1 MDDARQAFCD
11 ALRDALE
18 THQPDWHIRRH
29 VDSWDYHS
37 LEQNRQLGVWVDTLR
52 RWVDGEN
59 FPRVKK
65 FEGFLDAT
73 DFPDDVRE
81 SLYRMFHHARTAPR
95 RHVSPTTA
103 IGIPMISPVKPFIG
117 RKPQVNQILQWLDDD
132 GAMLT
137 IVGRSGMGK
146 TALACHVLQQQSEST
161 VVYLSAQQPM
171 LEGIFLALSALDE
184 SLQQLWT
191 SPNSL
196 NHKLERLFDTLHDHD
211 IIIFLDDVVLDND
224 GRVIESELLEFMRAI
239 VVTDVRLIM
248 TSQLDP
254 TLPAHLR
261 PANVIVPLTEGLA
274 VEEGVEFL
282 KKLGAVGDLAAM
294 VEHVHGIP
302 RALEVIAGL
311 PDDAVEH
318 STALDELHQLSYERL
333 TSTEY
338 HVLEALAVL
347 RQPVKPAVIAALLG
361 IDYVLPA
368 VQHLIRAR
376 LVDGNRVTG
385 EVHLKPMEA
394 EVVYSQLDDVR
405 CLKLERAAADYF
417 MAVDPLRAFDHLV
430 RSGQMMQALDVLIDN
445 RQDFINAG
453 YLHRVLAMHRQL
465 NLSDPRN
472 EWYLADTLHL
482 IGEYEQA
489 ARHYEKAI
497 DLARMQDNA
506 EWLAKGLLGLGDLN
520 RILGRYEPAIEAYEL
535 AMEVSGEVDEPAY
548 KGLGMAYFYL
558 GESELGLQCLGET
571 SNANLL
577 RAEIL
582 YHSGEFVAALDLLQ
596 DKLDC
601 LAPLEQFPRY
611 SLMSVIHADIGE
623 LDLAL
628 REQQHAITLAE
639 QVDAIHTQ
647 CLLRLG
653 TLKILQ
659 GETESGENMLQT
671 ALAEADRL
679 GNREIETSALN
690 MLARQR
696 MLDGRIHMAG
706 YILSLLL
713 QAGWSTRS
721 RVEWEAWHTTAAG
734 FCLLT
739 EQLEG
744 AWTMIQKAIAF
755 PVVHQ
760 HHHTLAVQAMVK
772 LLSGDQDGARV
783 AFNHALDTAQ
793 SAKLKDTYRAYY
805 TQGLA
810 YAGLSMIEGNYWLD
824 DARRAYKEARWRCDA
839 PGVVDEAHYWLEL
852 LGANH
857 L

>member
-1 MDDARQAFCD
+1 MDDAQQAFCE

-18 THQPDWHIRRH
+18 MYQPEWHIRRH

-65 FEGFLDAT
+65 FEGFLDT
-73 DFPDDVRE
+73 TEFPDDVRE
-81 SLYRMFHHARTAPR
+81 SLYRMFHHARSAPR
-95 RHVSPTTA
+95 RHHGKA
-103 IGIPMISPVKPFIG
+103 ISIGTPMISSVKPFIG
-117 RKPQVNQILQWLDDD
+117 RKPQVNQLLQWLDDD

-137 IVGRSGMGK
+137 IIGRSGIGK
-146 TALACHVLQQQSEST
+146 TALACHVLQQQSAST
-161 VVYLSAQQPM
+161 VVYLPAQQPT

-196 NHKLERLFDTLHDHD
+196 NHKLDRLFDTLHSHD
-211 IIIFLDDVVLDND
+211 IIILLDDVMLDKD
-224 GRVIESELLEFMRAI
+224 GRIIEPELLEFMKAL
-239 VVTDVRLIM
+239 VATDIRLIM

-254 TLPAHLR
+254 ALPAALR

-274 VEEGVEFL
+274 LDDGVELL
-282 KKLGAVGDLAAM
+282 KKLGATGDLSAM
-294 VEHVHGIP
+294 VQHVHGIP

-311 PDDAVEH
+311 PNDAVEH

-333 TSTEY
+333 TDTEY
-338 HVLEALAVL
+338 QVLEALAVL
-347 RQPVKPAVIAALLG
+347 RQPVKPAVITALLD
-361 IDYVLPA
+361 IDHVLPA

-376 LVDGNRVTG
+376 LVEGNRITG
-385 EVHLKPMEA
+385 EVHLKPIEA
-394 EVVYSQLDDVR
+394 GLVYGQLNER
-405 CLKLERAAADYF
+405 QRLKLERAAADYF
-417 MAVDPLRAFDHLV
+417 VDVDPLRAFDHLV
-430 RSGQMMQALDVLIDN
+430 HSGQMKQALDVLIEH

-465 NLSDPRN
+465 KLSDPRN
-472 EWYLADTLHL
+472 ECYLADTLRL
-482 IGEYEQA
+482 IGD
-489 ARHYEKAI
+489 YEKAASHYENAI
-497 DLARMQDNA
+497 DMARMQDND

-535 AMEVSGEVDEPAY
+535 AMEASGEVDEPAY
-548 KGLGMAYFYL
+548 KGLGMAYFHL

-582 YHSGEFVAALDLLQ
+582 YHSGDFVAALDLLQ
-596 DKLDC
+596 DKLDR

-623 LDLAL
+623 LDLAV
-628 REQQHAITLAE
+628 REQQYAITLAD

-653 TLKILQ
+653 TLKILL
-659 GETESGENMLQT
+659 GDTGSGEDALQS
-671 ALAEADRL
+671 ALSEADRL
-679 GNREIETSALN
+679 GNREVETSALN
-690 MLARQR
+690 ILARQR
-696 MLDGRIHMAG
+696 MRDGRINMAG

-744 AWTMIQKAIAF
+744 ARTMIHKAIAY
-755 PVVHQ
+755 PVIHQ
-760 HHHTLAVQAMVK
+760 HHLTLAVQAIVK

-783 AFNHALDTAQ
+783 AFNHALDAAQ
-793 SAKLKDTYRAYY
+793 SPKLKDTYHAYY

-824 DARRAYKEARWRCDA
+824 DARRAYREARWRCDA
-839 PGVVDEAHYWLEL
+839 PGIVDEAHFWLEL
-852 LGANH
+852 LGASH